1 MFIPIATLI
10 AVAAMMLAELWL
22 SRSNEQWM
30 FDHGAIAAPDPVYST
45 MKWAYPA
52 AFIAM
57 AAEGVIVGGP
67 SEGAAIAGVILLV
80 LAKAVKFWAIASL
93 GKRWTYRVLV
103 MPGTPLVA
111 GGPYRVIRHP
121 NYVGVVGE
129 LIAMALLSGAR
140 ITGVLG
146 VIGFGWLLIQRIG
159 AEERAL
165 GLRTGA

>member
-1 MFIPIATLI
+1 MILPIATLI

-22 SRSNEQWM
+22 SRSNERWM
-30 FDHGAIAAPDPVYST
+30 FDHGAVAAPDPVYAT
-45 MKWAYPA
+45 MKWAYPS

-93 GKRWTYRVLV
+93 GKRWTYRVLM
-103 MPGTPLVA
+103 MPGAPLVA
-111 GGPYRVIRHP
+111 SGPYRFIRHP

-140 ITGVLG
+140 VSGPVALL
-146 VIGFGWLLIQRIG
+146 GFGWLLIQRIR

-165 GLRTGA
+165 GLRAGA